1 MATALE
7 SGSAEPHSSQISPPV
22 WQPQD
27 SRPVCVNVC
36 VCEMIQG
43 VRGERKKE
51 RRKARKKER
60 RKGGGE
66 CVGMSLPH

>member
-1 MATALE
+1 M
-7 SGSAEPHSSQISPPV
+7 
-22 WQPQD
+22 
-27 SRPVCVNVC
+27 NVC